1 MIYDIILTA
10 LFITLA
16 FIVFLF
22 YKAMQALVKKNNE
35 EHHLLNAND
44 SILMQEIT
52 KLAVLGNKANDIN
65 IRIFKSITA
74 IKNNSNNLPSDVVR
88 ALEKTESDLET
99 VRSINKSLL
108 HTIASI
114 KTNMNNTLHEESNN
128 DNWWEYIRWLSH
140 I

>member
-1 MIYDIILTA
+1 MIYDIILTG
-10 LFITLA
+10 LLIILTI
-16 FIVFLF
+16 IVSLF

-52 KLAVLGNKANDIN
+52 KISVLGNKVNDIN
-65 IRIFKSITA
+65 IRIFKTITT
-74 IKNNSNNLPSDVVR
+74 IKNNNNLPSDVVR

-114 KTNMNNTLHEESNN
+114 KANMNKTSHGESA
-128 DNWWEYIRWLSH
+128 DTDS
-140 I
+140 

>member
-1 MIYDIILTA
+1 MIYDIILTI
-10 LFITLA
+10 LFVSLA
-16 FIVFLF
+16 IIVLLF

-52 KLAVLGNKANDIN
+52 KISVLGNKVNDIN
-65 IRIFKSITA
+65 IRIFKTITT
-74 IKNNSNNLPSDVVR
+74 IKNNNNLPSDVVR

-114 KTNMNNTLHEESNN
+114 KTNMNKTSHEESDT
-128 DNWWEYIRWLSH
+128 DN
-140 I
+140 

>member
-1 MIYDIILTA
+1 MIYDIILTI
-10 LFITLA
+10 LFVSLA
-16 FIVFLF
+16 IIVSLF

-52 KLAVLGNKANDIN
+52 KISVLGNKVNDIN
-65 IRIFKSITA
+65 IRIFKTITT
-74 IKNNSNNLPSDVVR
+74 IKNNNNLPSDVVR
-88 ALEKTESDLET
+88 ALEKTEADLET

-114 KTNMNNTLHEESNN
+114 NTKMNKKSYEESDT
-128 DNWWEYIRWLSH
+128 DN
-140 I
+140 

>member
-1 MIYDIILTA
+1 MIYDIILTI
-10 LFITLA
+10 LFISLA
-16 FIVFLF
+16 IIVSLF

-52 KLAVLGNKANDIN
+52 KISVLGNKVNDIN
-65 IRIFKSITA
+65 IRIFKTITT
-74 IKNNSNNLPSDVVR
+74 IKNNNDVPSDVVR

-114 KTNMNNTLHEESNN
+114 KTNMNKTSHEESDT
-128 DNWWEYIRWLSH
+128 DN
-140 I
+140 

>member
-1 MIYDIILTA
+1 MIYDIILTI
-10 LFITLA
+10 LFVSLA
-16 FIVFLF
+16 IIVSLF

-52 KLAVLGNKANDIN
+52 KISVLGNKVNDIN
-65 IRIFKSITA
+65 IRIFKTITT
-74 IKNNSNNLPSDVVR
+74 IKNNNNLPSDVVR

-114 KTNMNNTLHEESNN
+114 KTNMNKTSHEESDT
-128 DNWWEYIRWLSH
+128 DN
-140 I
+140 

>member
-1 MIYDIILTA
+1 MIYDIILTI
-10 LFITLA
+10 LFISLA
-16 FIVFLF
+16 IIVSLF

-35 EHHLLNAND
+35 EHYLLNAND

-52 KLAVLGNKANDIN
+52 KISVLGNKVNDIN
-65 IRIFKSITA
+65 IRIFKTITT
-74 IKNNSNNLPSDVVR
+74 IKNNNNLPSDVVR

-114 KTNMNNTLHEESNN
+114 KTNINRTSHEEPGT
-128 DNWWEYIRWLSH
+128 DN
-140 I
+140 

>member
-1 MIYDIILTA
+1 MIYDIILTI
-10 LFITLA
+10 LFVSLA
-16 FIVFLF
+16 IVVSLF

-35 EHHLLNAND
+35 EHYLLNAND

-52 KLAVLGNKANDIN
+52 KISVLGNKVNDIN
-65 IRIFKSITA
+65 IRIFKTITT
-74 IKNNSNNLPSDVVR
+74 IKNNNNLPSDVVR

-114 KTNMNNTLHEESNN
+114 KTNMNKTSHEESDT
-128 DNWWEYIRWLSH
+128 DN
-140 I
+140 

>member
-1 MIYDIILTA
+1 MIYDIILTI
-10 LFITLA
+10 LFVSLA
-16 FIVFLF
+16 IIVSLF

-35 EHHLLNAND
+35 EHHLLSAND

-52 KLAVLGNKANDIN
+52 KISVLGNKVNDIN
-65 IRIFKSITA
+65 IRIFKTITT
-74 IKNNSNNLPSDVVR
+74 IKNNNNLPSDVVR

-114 KTNMNNTLHEESNN
+114 KTNMNKTSHEESDI
-128 DNWWEYIRWLSH
+128 DN
-140 I
+140 

>member
-1 MIYDIILTA
+1 MIYDIILTI
-10 LFITLA
+10 LFISLA
-16 FIVFLF
+16 IIVSLF

-35 EHHLLNAND
+35 EHHLLSAND

-52 KLAVLGNKANDIN
+52 KISVLGNKVNDIN
-65 IRIFKSITA
+65 IRIFKTITT
-74 IKNNSNNLPSDVVR
+74 IKNNNNLPSDVVR

-114 KTNMNNTLHEESNN
+114 KTNMNKTSHEESDT
-128 DNWWEYIRWLSH
+128 DN
-140 I
+140 